1 MKQTAESN
9 TSLVLIAHDIRSAHN
24 VGALFR
30 TASGAGIE
38 KIFLT
43 GYTLVPP
50 KATKL
55 YLSRAEKDLQKTA
68 LGAEAEVP
76 FATGEVTAVIADL
89 KQAGYKL
96 IGLEQAERAVDYRT
110 PVESTKV
117 ALLIGTEVMGIPEEL
132 QALCDALY
140 EIPMHGAKNSLN
152 VSVATGIAL
161 YQIQSALEVAN

>member
-1 MKQTAESN
+1 MRQTSESN

-30 TASGAGIE
+30 TASGAGVE

-55 YLSRAEKDLQKTA
+55 YLSRAEKDLRKTA
-68 LGAEAEVP
+68 LGAEEEVP
-76 FATGEVTAVIADL
+76 FVTGEVTAVIAEL
-89 KQAGYKL
+89 KQAGYRL
-96 IGLEQAERAVDYRT
+96 IGLEQAARAVDYRT
-110 PVESTKV
+110 PVEGTKV
-117 ALLIGTEVMGIPEEL
+117 ALLIGTEVTGIPEEL
-132 QALCDALY
+132 QELCDALY

-161 YQIQSALEVAN
+161 YQLQDSLMLH